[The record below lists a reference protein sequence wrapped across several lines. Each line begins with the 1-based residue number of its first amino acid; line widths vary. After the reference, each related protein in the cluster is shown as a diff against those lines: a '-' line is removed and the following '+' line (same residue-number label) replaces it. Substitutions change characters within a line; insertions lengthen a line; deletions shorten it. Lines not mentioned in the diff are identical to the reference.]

1 MQRRHFLSAVAV
13 AATVSVSGMAMAQ
26 DTRPLRIIVPFP
38 AGGSTDMVPR
48 NMQDVLTKLL
58 GQPVV
63 IENKAGAGGSI
74 GMAEVARATDGLT
87 FGIATLST
95 HGVNPAVYTKLPYN
109 ATEDFVGVTEIVKA
123 PGVMVINPKLIPAK
137 NFAELVAYL
146 KANPGKVEL
155 CHPRQRHHRPHVG
168 RAVHQGDGCGHAA
181 HPLPWCRPRHQ
192 RCAGWPGAGVL

>member
-1 MQRRHFLSAVAV
+1 MQRRHFLSAVA
-13 AATVSVSGMAMAQ
+13 AAAVVSVSGMAVAQ
-26 DTRPLRIIVPFP
+26 DTRPLRIVVPFP

-87 FGIATLST
+87 FGVATLST
-95 HGVNPAVYTKLPYN
+95 HGVNPAVYAKLPYN
-109 ATEDFVGVTEIVKA
+109 AVEDFVGVTEIVKA

-137 NFAELVAYL
+137 NFAELVA
-146 KANPGKVEL
+146 
-155 CHPRQRHHRPHVG
+155 
-168 RAVHQGDGCGHAA
+168 
-181 HPLPWCRPRHQ
+181 
-192 RCAGWPGAGVL
+192 